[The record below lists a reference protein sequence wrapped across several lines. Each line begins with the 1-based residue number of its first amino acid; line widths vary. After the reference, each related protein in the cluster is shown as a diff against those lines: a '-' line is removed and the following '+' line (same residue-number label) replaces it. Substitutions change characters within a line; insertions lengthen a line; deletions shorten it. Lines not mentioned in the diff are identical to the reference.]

1 MPLLLRCDELKPG
14 MRLVD
19 PLMWKGRKLL
29 SAGKVLTHADVD
41 ALRRHYADIFVRVG
55 DPILDLLVDFE
66 DDTYERE
73 VATTVQKRIANAMS
87 DVVERFSSRASIHS
101 LNIAA
106 VQDTVANVLGYL
118 DEHPVSAA
126 LLNRT
131 LDAGSPLTE
140 HAGNVFYLSM
150 LLGCS
155 VRDYVDSERRR
166 RTACRWLDPAASM
179 NLLPLG
185 LGAMLADVGMIP
197 LRHLYE
203 QREPLTEEDR
213 QAIRQHPDDGAGML
227 PYEMAPVARA
237 IVRTHHEN
245 YDGSGYA
252 AGLVGDRI
260 HVFSRIVRIADAY
273 DAATASHMYKEAK
286 SPARALWEMSVGP
299 YTRFYDP
306 VLMKVFTRLI
316 QPFPIGARVRLCD
329 GRYAV
334 VVSYNREDP
343 FKPTILIAFDTDGQR
358 LSDTG
363 LEGPLSL
370 AQRQDLQIQ
379 SFGDEELSYL
389 HGTTPADEA
398 PVTRKDFTS
407 LFEAV
412 FP

>member
-1 MPLLLRCDELKPG
+1 MPLLLQCDELKPG

-19 PLMWKGRKLL
+19 ALMWKGRKLL
-29 SAGKVLTHADVD
+29 SAGKTLTHADVD
-41 ALRRHYADIFVRVG
+41 ALRRHYADVFVRVR
-55 DPILDLLVDFE
+55 DPILDVLVDFQ
-66 DDTYERE
+66 DDTYERK
-73 VATTVQKRIANAMS
+73 VATTVQKRISEAMS
-87 DVVERFSSRASIHS
+87 DVVERFSSRASIRS

-106 VQDTVANVLGYL
+106 VQDTVANVIGYL

-140 HAGNVFYLSM
+140 HAGSVFYLSM

-197 LRHLYE
+197 LRHLYS
-203 QREPLTEEDR
+203 QGVQLTEEDR
-213 QAIRQHPDDGAGML
+213 QAIRQHPTTGADML
-227 PYEMAPVARA
+227 PSEMAPVTRA
-237 IVRTHHEN
+237 TVRTHHEN
-245 YDGSGYA
+245 YDGSGYPS
-252 AGLVGDRI
+252 GLVADRI
-260 HVFSRIVRIADAY
+260 HVFGRIVRIADAY
-273 DAATASHMYKEAK
+273 DAATAAQMYKEAK
-286 SPARALWEMSVGP
+286 SPARTLWEMSVGSCA
-299 YTRFYDP
+299 RFYDP

-316 QPFPIGARVRLCD
+316 QPFPIGARLRLAD

-334 VVSYNREDP
+334 VVSYNRDDP
-343 FKPTILIAFDTDGQR
+343 FKPTILIAFDADGRR
-358 LSDTG
+358 LPDTG

-370 AQRQDLQIQ
+370 DERLDLQIQ
-379 SFGDEELSYL
+379 SFGEEDLSYL
-389 HGTTPADEA
+389 YGTTPVPASPPTPKE
-398 PVTRKDFTS
+398 FTS
-407 LFEAV
+407 FFETV